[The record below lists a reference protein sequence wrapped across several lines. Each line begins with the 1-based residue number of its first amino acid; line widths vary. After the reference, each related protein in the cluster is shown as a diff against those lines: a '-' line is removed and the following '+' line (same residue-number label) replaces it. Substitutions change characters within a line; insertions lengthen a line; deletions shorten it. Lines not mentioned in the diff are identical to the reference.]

1 MTIATHLPRAGV
13 YTRASA
19 REGTSSR
26 WTPYLVGIGI
36 GLLSWVVFA
45 VVNTPLG
52 ITTALSQVAGGVA
65 APILGAEA
73 VATNSYWAR
82 NVFALDYGTL
92 FLVGTLLGGLGS
104 AVLAGN
110 WRLEQV
116 PAVWSERFG
125 PSPMKRYAVA
135 FLGGIVAMY
144 GARLANG
151 CTSGNGIS
159 GGLQLALSGWLFL
172 AVMFATGTATAFA
185 MFRTAR

>member
-1 MTIATHLPRAGV
+1 MSLQNTLDYRHGV
-13 YTRASA
+13 A
-19 REGTSSR
+19 REGLNIQ

-36 GLLSWVVFA
+36 GVLSWVVFL
-45 VVNTPLG
+45 VVNNPLG
-52 ITTALSQVAGGVA
+52 ITTAIGQVSGAVA
-65 APILGAEA
+65 TPFLGAEA
-73 VATNSYWAR
+73 VAKNSYWAK
-82 NVFALDYGTL
+82 NLFKLDYGTL
-92 FLVGTLLGGLGS
+92 FLVGTLLGGFGS
-104 AVLAGN
+104 AVMAGSF
-110 WRLEQV
+110 RIEQV
-116 PAVWSERFG
+116 PTVWSERFG

-159 GGLQLALSGWLFL
+159 GGLQLALSGWVFL